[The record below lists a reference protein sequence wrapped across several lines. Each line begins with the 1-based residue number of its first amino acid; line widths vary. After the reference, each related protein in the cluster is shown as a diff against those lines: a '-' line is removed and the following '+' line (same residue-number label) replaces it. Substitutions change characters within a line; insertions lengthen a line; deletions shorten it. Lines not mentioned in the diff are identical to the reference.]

1 MFQNTFD
8 YLCMNDID
16 MININYGFYG
26 FNTDDYNYDDISD
39 TTSIDDLDL
48 DPDYIPDSDDSSNY
62 YDE

>member
-1 MFQNTFD
+1 
-8 YLCMNDID
+8 MNDID